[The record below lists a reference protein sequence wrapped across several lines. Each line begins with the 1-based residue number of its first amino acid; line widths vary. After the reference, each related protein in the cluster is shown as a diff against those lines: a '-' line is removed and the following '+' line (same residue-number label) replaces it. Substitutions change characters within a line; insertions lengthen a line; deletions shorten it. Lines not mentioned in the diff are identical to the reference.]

1 MSLCMD
7 MTYGDMSHGAPWP
20 TVRMR
25 PWPAR
30 EPRGCLVV
38 FWSEVLEAR
47 GEKAADE
54 DRAGLGCEE
63 AASSGPG
70 FVPRRPS
77 PAAYVP
83 EQDTVSVH
91 STHRHLF
98 LLRSNVFFN
107 LFLI

>member
-7 MTYGDMSHGAPWP
+7 MTYGDMSHGEPHGP
-20 TVRMR
+20 VRMR

-47 GEKAADE
+47 GEKAASE

-63 AASSGPG
+63 AVSSGPG
-70 FVPRRPS
+70 FVLGGPLQPPTCLGRTLCPFIQHTDIS
-77 PAAYVP
+77 
-83 EQDTVSVH
+83 
-91 STHRHLF
+91 
-98 LLRSNVFFN
+98 FF
-107 LFLI
+107 

>member
-1 MSLCMD
+1 MWIGEWERRGRPGGAG
-7 MTYGDMSHGAPWP
+7 GDGEAA
-20 TVRMR
+20 
-25 PWPAR
+25 WPAR